1 MLSILE
7 KMKDKRKLIFLELK
21 ILYKEFYKAI
31 YYLCKCLTQ

>member
-21 ILYKEFYKAI
+21 ILSSLHGISQARILE
-31 YYLCKCLTQ
+31 